1 MNGLH
6 RVELYVNLCSDD
18 EGDKMKIEME
28 CLHTKEDRRTEVQM
42 QMQGHN
48 LVTLHDCKR
57 VGNLILY
64 ILVETQAP
72 GVESHKGPPAPC

>member
-57 VGNLILY
+57 VGNLY
-64 ILVETQAP
+64 IIYP
-72 GVESHKGPPAPC
+72 S